1 MKFEELKKSLNQEIL
16 PCYIINGGESFLTT
30 TALKT
35 IEKTLNLSMPD
46 FNKTIFTDETQ
57 KSAQE
62 IVEACQVMPF
72 CDSYR
77 LVVVQDYLN
86 KKSENDK
93 KTFANYLK
101 KPNASTVL
109 VFYSTS
115 KNDFFT
121 TLETISAKIECDK
134 LSLEALIYLANQTAK
149 EQNLNFSQPAL
160 KKLLDY
166 CNYSPTK
173 VVTEINKFKSIFIQ
187 NAIIEEQHIE
197 QNVTKDIEYVIFDL
211 TTAISKKQNE
221 KAFMLVDAMI
231 KNKEQPSTII
241 ATISNHFRRLFLVSR
256 SDFSTVELANLLNV
270 KEFAISKY
278 REQASFFSQK
288 LLKQIYDKCVEVE
301 YMIKSGAMDAKNSL
315 NYLLAFILN

>member
-1 MKFEELKKSLNQEIL
+1 MKFEEVKRSLNQQIL
-16 PCYIINGGESFLTT
+16 PCYIINGGESYLTT

-35 IEKTLNLSMPD
+35 IEKALNLTMPD
-46 FNKTIFTDETQ
+46 FNKTIFTDESQ

-86 KKSENDK
+86 KKSEADK
-93 KTFANYLK
+93 KIFSNYLK
-101 KPNASTVL
+101 KPNATTVL
-109 VFYSTS
+109 VFFSTS
-115 KNDFFT
+115 KNEFFT
-121 TLETISAKIECDK
+121 TLEPLSCKIECEK
-134 LSLEALIYLANQTAK
+134 LSLEALIYLSNQTAK
-149 EQNLNFSQPAL
+149 ELNLNFSQPAL

-173 VVTEINKFKSIFIQ
+173 VVTEINKFKSIFIKSET
-187 NAIIEEQHIE
+187 IEEQDIE
-197 QNVTKDIEYVIFDL
+197 QHVTKDIEYVIFDL

-221 KAFMLVDAMI
+221 KAFMLIDAML
-231 KNKEQPSTII
+231 KNKEQPSSIL

-256 SDFSTVELANLLNV
+256 SDFSSSELAGLLGV

-278 REQASFFSQK
+278 REQAAFFSQK
-288 LLKQIYDKCVEVE
+288 ILKQIYDKCVEVE
-301 YMIKSGAMDAKNSL
+301 FMIKSGAMDAKNSL